1 MSPSTH
7 NPEDMSTS
15 SPASP
20 TTLTN
25 SSPIRDSSTRPS
37 AIETVQNYL
46 NHEAQAIQLHLTAV
60 LPSLIQGEVR
70 AQCAQLAQEIG
81 AQISSIRKEVC
92 TPTDDQD
99 DPILLSQEEGENKD
113 SRGHG
118 KRSARYSR
126 RKGKRKE
133 FATDSDNETAQVAK
147 QLDDTDEED
156 EGGENESDDEINAGN
171 RKYKKQIRALRV
183 RIHSALHNKC

>member
-1 MSPSTH
+1 MAIDNNYYSQRQPPGAFHSGNASSSHMLGGTPQGPRAFNSGPPLNEPAQNEHPVADPTVSPKPMSPSTH

-25 SSPIRDSSTRPS
+25 SSPVRDSSTRRS

-60 LPSLIQGEVR
+60 LPSLIQREVH

-99 DPILLSQEEGENKD
+99 DPILLSQEVRTK
-113 SRGHG
+113 
-118 KRSARYSR
+118 
-126 RKGKRKE
+126 
-133 FATDSDNETAQVAK
+133 TA
-147 QLDDTDEED
+147 
-156 EGGENESDDEINAGN
+156 ESMASGP
-171 RKYKKQIRALRV
+171 
-183 RIHSALHNKC
+183 